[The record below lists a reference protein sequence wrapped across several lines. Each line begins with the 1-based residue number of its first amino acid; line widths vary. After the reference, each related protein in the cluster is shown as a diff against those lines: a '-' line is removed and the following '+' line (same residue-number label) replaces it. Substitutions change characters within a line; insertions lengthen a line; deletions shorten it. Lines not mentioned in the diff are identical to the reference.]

1 MNNLDVN
8 TIKVIAFD
16 ADDTLWVNET
26 YFREAENEFVTL
38 LSEFG
43 AESLIHK
50 KLYQKEIQNLEAYGY
65 GVKGF
70 VLSMVECALEVSN
83 YKVSSEV
90 IEQILQIG
98 KRMLKEPLKLIDG
111 IEHVLSQ
118 LQKKYKLVV
127 ATKGD
132 LLDQEKKVKRSSLSI
147 FFSKVYVMSNKKEE
161 NYQTI
166 IDDLEI
172 NPDSLL
178 MIGNS
183 IKSDVLPVVK
193 LGGKAI
199 HIPFH
204 TTWIHEEVSNA
215 ETSNLDYITLK
226 SVKDLIP
233 LL

>member
-43 AESLIHK
+43 SESLIHK
-50 KLYQKEIQNLEAYGY
+50 MLYEKEIQNLEAYGY

-83 YKVSSEV
+83 YKVPPEI

-111 IEHVLSQ
+111 IEDVLSE
-118 LQKKYKLVV
+118 LQKKHKLVV

-132 LLDQEKKVKRSSLSI
+132 LLDQEKKVKLSGLDG

-172 NPDSLL
+172 NPDNLL

-204 TTWIHEEVSNA
+204 TTWIHEELS
-215 ETSNLDYITLK
+215 
-226 SVKDLIP
+226 LIHI
-233 LL
+233 